1 MFVCVFGFIGNTL
14 VTIATMYRKA
24 FSGDNISIVFVRNLA
39 IADLLYILIQVV
51 PDIAVRLNS
60 HQWILGPTCCFI
72 SAHAVYIPGAANMAF
87 IFSISLYR
95 LLSCKFPFQ
104 FRETITIQQANVFS
118 IVVWAWSVVPSVL
131 YLCHN
136 TQAVFQPLT
145 SDCEVVFQRK
155 GLVNLVIAGPYVVV
169 PFLGLITCNIWLYC
183 IARKSAARLGKSA
196 RQALV
201 TIGAVS
207 VLFTVSWLPY
217 IARKIVMIVTKKDL
231 NWPMRPDIMFYEL
244 SIFGNPIIYTVVNER
259 FKVFLKN
266 QLFSLIKPGQPTI
279 QFYTNNSQS
288 EQQSPARKSNSKT
301 TLGNQVAKGTL
312 GNQVASPFKCFKDNR
327 VSSDTITVQPLDQ
340 SFLNSLRQNEQIQ
353 HSAKGKS

>member
-1 MFVCVFGFIGNTL
+1 
-14 VTIATMYRKA
+14 
-24 FSGDNISIVFVRNLA
+24 
-39 IADLLYILIQVV
+39 
-51 PDIAVRLNS
+51 
-60 HQWILGPTCCFI
+60 
-72 SAHAVYIPGAANMAF
+72 MAF

-104 FRETITIQQANVFS
+104 FRETITIRQANVFS
-118 IVVWAWSVVPSVL
+118 VVVWAWSVVPSVV

-136 TQAVFQPLT
+136 TEAVFQPLT
-145 SDCEVVFQRK
+145 SDCDVVFQRK

-169 PFLGLITCNIWLYC
+169 PFVGLITCNIWLYC

-217 IARKIVMIVTKKDL
+217 IVRKFVMIVTKEDL
-231 NWPMRPDIMFYEL
+231 NWPMRPDILFYEL

-266 QLFSLIKPGQPTI
+266 QLFSLIKPGQPTL
-279 QFYTNNSQS
+279 QFYTNSQS
-288 EQQSPARKSNSKT
+288 EQQSPARKPNSKT
-301 TLGNQVAKGTL
+301 TLGNQVA
-312 GNQVASPFKCFKDNR
+312 FKCFKENR
-327 VSSDTITVQPLDQ
+327 VSNDTITVQPIDQ
-340 SFLNSLRQNEQIQ
+340 SFLKNLRQNEQIQ